1 MNQYF
6 RRVFLTSSI
15 TLTFLI
21 YYSDVLTFQ
30 GQKLRH
36 VILLSQ
42 NIQTDNAH
50 TTYNVDTKVHIPS
63 DVLCSLILNHKLNSS
78 MFWKLAGLPPYT
90 PASRFLYSMRRDLDL
105 SVKSEFMRSG
115 VGLEEVTTETGARV
129 YKENGVEYRDFPFR
143 EPANNSFYSSP
154 FEAHIPFDEEL
165 FFEGNM
171 SAIEEFHAGGGGG
184 GNKKIILWWMDKVN
198 AEPHNGLQPLRACP
212 DLPCVVTSQNRR
224 EMTNQSH
231 ALIFQGKVFVYDL
244 ILGVEGV
251 MQSFMG

>member
-30 GQKLRH
+30 GQMLRH
-36 VILLSQ
+36 VNLLFQ
-42 NIQTDNAH
+42 HIQTDNSP
-50 TTYNVDTKVHIPS
+50 TTYNADTKVHIPS
-63 DVLCSLILNHKLNSS
+63 DVLSSLILNHKLNSS

-90 PASRFLYSMRRDLDL
+90 PASRFLYSMRHDLDL
-105 SVKSEFMRSG
+105 SVRSEFMRSG

-129 YKENGVEYRDFPFR
+129 YKENGVEYRVHPFR

-231 ALIFQGKVFVYDL
+231 ALIFQGNVFVYDL